1 MKNHFLLFLM
11 ALFPFS
17 QIVLGQVFSFTT
29 LENEQ
34 SVEHRIL
41 MDEAYLVET
50 QFTTDPNDFI
60 KTIGGFYEKKGNE
73 LRVSLEFNS
82 NFNKDSLK
90 SVVIENLDQWKKI
103 SKNTLALQGKWI
115 MAGRVKGDQERRRDT
130 DRPRKTI
137 KILIDSYFQWIAF
150 NTATFSFHGS
160 GGGRYNLE
168 KGTYTEKI
176 DYFSRDNSK
185 VGISLDFKFTQK
197 GLDWHHKGFSSKEDP
212 LYEIWTLRTH

>member
-11 ALFPFS
+11 ALLPFS
-17 QIVLGQVFSFTT
+17 QIVSGQVFSFTT

-34 SVEHRIL
+34 SIEHRIL
-41 MDEAYLVET
+41 MDKAYLVET

-60 KTIGGFYEKKGNE
+60 KTTGGFYEKKGNE

-82 NFNKDSLK
+82 NFSKDSLK
-90 SVVIENLDQWKKI
+90 SIVIENSDQWKKI
-103 SKNTLALQGKWI
+103 SKNTLVLQGKWI
-115 MAGRVKGDQERRRDT
+115 MAGRVKEDQERRRDI

-160 GGGRYNLE
+160 GGGRYNIE
-168 KGTYTEKI
+168 KGTYTETI

-185 VGISLDFKFTQK
+185 VGISLDFEFTQK

-212 LYEIWTLRTH
+212 LHEIWTLRTH